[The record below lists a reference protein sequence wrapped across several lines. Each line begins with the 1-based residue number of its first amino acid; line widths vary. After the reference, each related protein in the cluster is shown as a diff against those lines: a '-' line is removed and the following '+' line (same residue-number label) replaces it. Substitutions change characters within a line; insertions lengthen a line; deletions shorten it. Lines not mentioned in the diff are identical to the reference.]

1 MIDTSVQ
8 RINLIKYS
16 NFVFKRVS
24 GTENNFRVVGYE
36 VVVVGLITL
45 NQDDP
50 VLGSDV
56 SRYTDKFMS
65 KR

>member
-24 GTENNFRVVGYE
+24 VTENNFRVVGYE

-50 VLGSDV
+50 VLGSDI

>member
-16 NFVFKRVS
+16 NFVFKRISVN
-24 GTENNFRVVGYE
+24 ENNFRVVGYE

-45 NQDDP
+45 DQDDP